1 MNRQF
6 ENFDLEFSRAAEGY
20 TARVL
25 SSPGGEGSQSFA
37 IPVNSL
43 ELENVVLQVLA
54 ARHVRS
60 IASKQGSRLRGV
72 GGALFKAVFAG
83 EILQCYL
90 RSLAGCT
97 EASGLRIRLRFVDT
111 PELVNLPWELL
122 YDEGIDQWVAL
133 KLDTPLVR
141 YLRMPTQIAPLRVSG
156 PLHVLTVVSDP
167 SDVPHLDIDSEA
179 AAVEGALRLLDES
192 SPGSVVAQTL
202 RHPTPELLQR
212 KLMELPWHVLHFIGH
227 GEFDERTGT
236 GMLVLED
243 EKGKARPITAERL
256 SVMLQGRSLKL
267 VILNSCEGSRGGE
280 DHRSGLAQSLIAQGV
295 PAVIAMQFPITD
307 TAALAFSRMF
317 YHAVV
322 LGTSLENA
330 VVEARRAI
338 FQESELE
345 WATPTLYL
353 RSENGLLFER
363 FDSAGLRKVVSAQQP
378 RSDAPADPSH
388 VDVASRELAGPEI
401 AKPEVA
407 KVEVAKVESAAEEV
421 TPESAKCELAKLEVA
436 KPEPDPHPKPFVE
449 PVPPVPI
456 PWWKRRFALAGAVF
470 GMAGI
475 ALAVTRLAPVGSPQP
490 SPSATELVAATVA
503 PTLGTLAPILATA
516 PPTAATLAP
525 STAVPNLA
533 ALARDR
539 PTTAE
544 ILRSLAGM
552 HLATLRPV
560 LLSPTPAPA
569 LTSFGTTCPMT
580 GATVRD
586 LFLTNTHGWDPMP
599 SDATIAAGSL
609 TVELGRNQ
617 AQPVAHDGSLRNGTV
632 CTTLYGLSASGLANP
647 AGSGAGLLFW
657 ENAYQY
663 WVFYVTPAREFRV
676 MHYDVNRR
684 LWAEK
689 SAVPLTYSPQ
699 IRLVGVSSPIRPTG
713 VSPFSGTE
721 LLDLVVNENV
731 LTVRLAGSNASFYI
745 NGANVGHASG
755 GPAGPTWSGV
765 FAQTGASESKEIGWR
780 FSDYGV
786 AP

>member
-1 MNRQF
+1 MRREIGELGFENQRGLRTDVNRQF

-25 SSPGGEGSQSFA
+25 SSPGGEGSQAFT
-37 IPVNSL
+37 IPINSL

-60 IASKQGSRLRGV
+60 ISSKQGSRLRGV

-90 RSLAGCT
+90 RSLGNLT

-141 YLRMPTQIAPLRVSG
+141 YLRMPAQIAPLRVSG

-192 SPGSVVAQTL
+192 TPGSVVAQTL

-243 EKGKARPITAERL
+243 EHGKARPITAERL

-338 FQESELE
+338 YQESELE

-363 FDSAGLRKVVSAQQP
+363 FEPAGFRKVVDARQP
-378 RSDAPADPSH
+378 RVDAQPDPATAEAAKTEPIEPRS
-388 VDVASRELAGPEI
+388 V
-401 AKPEVA
+401 KPEVA
-407 KVEVAKVESAAEEV
+407 EQ
-421 TPESAKCELAKLEVA
+421 ELLKQELPKQELPKQVLPKQELP
-436 KPEPDPHPKPFVE
+436 KPQPDPYVE
-449 PVPPVPI
+449 PVPVPI
-456 PWWKRRFALAGAVF
+456 PWWKRPFAVPGAVF
-470 GMAGI
+470 GI
-475 ALAVTRLAPVGSPQP
+475 AVIAFAISRLAPVASPEP
-490 SPSATELVAATVA
+490 SPTATALVATTLAPFIPSLASSAAPAVATVA
-503 PTLGTLAPILATA
+503 PTRLSNDQIVQGIADGA
-516 PPTAATLAP
+516 
-525 STAVPNLA
+525 
-533 ALARDR
+533 
-539 PTTAE
+539 
-544 ILRSLAGM
+544 
-552 HLATLRPV
+552 
-560 LLSPTPAPA
+560 LSPLHLGSAG
-569 LTSFGTTCPMT
+569 FGSTCPMP
-580 GATVRD
+580 GATVRET
-586 LFLTNTHGWDPMP
+586 FAGNTHLWDPLP
-599 SDATIAAGSL
+599 SDATIGKGFL
-609 TVELGRNQ
+609 NVEPPRGRSQ
-617 AQPVAHDGSLRNGTV
+617 RVVHDGRLSDGGTV
-632 CTTLYGLSASGLANP
+632 CTTLFGLGPSGFAKP
-647 AGSGAGLLFW
+647 DSSGAGLVFW
-657 ENAYQY
+657 ENADRF
-663 WVFYVTPAREFRV
+663 WVFFVTPSGKFSV
-676 MHYDVNRR
+676 QHFDFKTSQWTTV
-684 LWAEK
+684 
-689 SAVPLTYSPQ
+689 VPLTFSAQ
-699 IRLVGVSSPIRPTG
+699 IRQAGVAASSSSNLFGFLIN
-713 VSPFSGTE
+713 S
-721 LLDLVVNENV
+721 NV
-731 LTVRLAGSNASFYI
+731 LTVRLARSEASFYI
-745 NGANVGHASG
+745 NGSKVGQASG
-755 GPAGPTWSGV
+755 GPAGPTWSGI
-765 FAQTGASESKEIGWR
+765 FAQTSAAESKNFVWR
-780 FSDYGV
+780 FEFYGV
-786 AP
+786 GR